1 MTEVFDLSIRRTS
14 CLLLSW
20 EVLGRKSYKGDESI
34 VLDMFYLLDQAW
46 MSSGLK
52 HLEFRGEVQATDRD
66 LGTVVVSL

>member
-1 MTEVFDLSIRRTS
+1 M
-14 CLLLSW
+14 
-20 EVLGRKSYKGDESI
+20 LGRKSYKGDESI

-52 HLEFRGEVQATDRD
+52 HLEFRGEVQATDRN